1 MQREIDDASAHW
13 KIKCTEVPLGDFVGR
28 PILIFFRVP
37 GVEIKEKW
45 RKGKRF
51 RKKEKN
57 YVKKTKQNQR
67 KRRFSFLFWWKLIST
82 LTKGNHGTWLAT
94 FIITAINNTVK
105 LIMVILISPL
115 LIPEWRAIL
124 GRGNGYG
131 FEDFIQRA
139 HVVIWTSLFGPVQIL
154 KAASDIF
161 YWLRNIIDI
170 SWTLG

>member
-1 MQREIDDASAHW
+1 M
-13 KIKCTEVPLGDFVGR
+13 
-28 PILIFFRVP
+28 
-37 GVEIKEKW
+37 EIKEKW

-57 YVKKTKQNQR
+57 YFKKTKQNQR

-115 LIPEWRAIL
+115 LIPE
-124 GRGNGYG
+124 
-131 FEDFIQRA
+131 
-139 HVVIWTSLFGPVQIL
+139 
-154 KAASDIF
+154 
-161 YWLRNIIDI
+161 
-170 SWTLG
+170 